1 MVASVLFQ
9 PTSVDEEYHLT
20 TVKHVSHSSSALRF
34 DTEDD
39 DNDDDDD
46 DDDDATIHYD
56 NTTTAAAAASTLTRQ
71 QQQQQHQRVLLEEQR
86 ILQTSPSSVVPSNV
100 PEIVLGT
107 TFSTIR
113 HDVTTTTTT
122 SNNNVSFITTA
133 SIDAT
138 LPLSIPTLTKNQNC
152 NRSFVPAV
160 GRNTNTTVTTNASS
174 PLSSPI
180 TPCST
185 TTAAIIQKPFF
196 IMDFLEDIDPNV
208 LVLVQE
214 SLLPP
219 TKRKQQH
226 HHHLP
231 SPIPPPTGPSQDCP
245 SFVSKDDTFGA
256 TTSNGSQ
263 ALLLHGETSNGGVDS
278 MSNRWIQLLSEHKHT
293 SVSTLLSLPFLQ
305 RSVEMGRQYQLR
317 GSMAAQQGQWNRA
330 LRYWW
335 DALEIRTQIQSSVAT
350 TNRVHDPNNMDPN
363 NRNTTSPFSVSLLV
377 SNLDVAETYHNIGIA
392 HGKLKQYDT
401 ALYYLH
407 QAFEI
412 RIDSVVAATT
422 VSWDSDGDANTF
434 VSSST
439 TTTTTNTSS
448 TTNMQQQLHIDIV
461 SSLRSIGNMYQSQ
474 NELSLAIQ
482 YYIKCKL
489 LQEELLPWTRATM
502 IDMARTCITI
512 GHSYAMGLAYAD
524 AYEAY
529 HDAVTI
535 FHELGLSSSTS
546 ERNIEND
553 HYYSEYQS
561 TVINLR
567 LMEQKKSF

>member
-20 TVKHVSHSSSALRF
+20 TVKHVSLSSSALRF

-46 DDDDATIHYD
+46 DDDDDDATIHYD
-56 NTTTAAAAASTLTRQ
+56 NTTTAAAASTLTRQ
-71 QQQQQHQRVLLEEQR
+71 QRQQHQRVLLEEQR

-107 TFSTIR
+107 TFSTIH
-113 HDVTTTTTT
+113 HDVTTT
-122 SNNNVSFITTA
+122 SNNDASFITTA

-138 LPLSIPTLTKNQNC
+138 LPLSIPTLIKNQNC
-152 NRSFVPAV
+152 NRLFVPTV
-160 GRNTNTTVTTNASS
+160 VKSTNTTVTTNASS
-174 PLSSPI
+174 PLSSSI
-180 TPCST
+180 NPCST

-196 IMDFLEDIDPNV
+196 IMDFLEDIDPTV
-208 LVLVQE
+208 LALVQE

-226 HHHLP
+226 YLP
-231 SPIPPPTGPSQDCP
+231 SPIPPPTGLSQDCV

-256 TTSNGSQ
+256 TTSNGSR
-263 ALLLHGETSNGGVDS
+263 ALLLHGEISNGGVDS

-363 NRNTTSPFSVSLLV
+363 MDPNTTSPLSVSLLLC

-561 TVINLR
+561 TVTNLR